1 MKKIFTQELIGQ
13 FILNGILIGVVLFFL
28 HGYYQKKWAP
38 LTAAETLKK
47 ENFLNSKRDTY
58 FQAIDILNRNLA
70 NSEFT
75 INGIASDTSNRK
87 RGGSYP
93 TELEINSCFSK
104 LCIYSDDEKI
114 PLTFYKL
121 FDTNDKNLRPILEMS
136 IFINLVRKDLGYGN
150 AIIDTTLD
158 RYRFIQVH
166 RKSN

>member
-1 MKKIFTQELIGQ
+1 MKKIFSAEFFGQ
-13 FILNGILIGVVLFFL
+13 LFLQVILIGILLFFL
-28 HGYYQKKWAP
+28 HNYYQNKWAP

-75 INGIASDTSNRK
+75 VNGIISDTANRK

-104 LCIYSDDEKI
+104 LCIYSDDENI

-136 IFINLVRKDLGYGN
+136 TFINLLRKDLGYGD
-150 AIIDTTLD
+150 AIIDTTQD
-158 RYRFIQVH
+158 RYKFIQVR